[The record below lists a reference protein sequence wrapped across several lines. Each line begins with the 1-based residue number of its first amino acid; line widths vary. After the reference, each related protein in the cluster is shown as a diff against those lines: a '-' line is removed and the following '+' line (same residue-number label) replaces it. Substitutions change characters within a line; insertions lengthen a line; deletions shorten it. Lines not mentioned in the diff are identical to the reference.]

1 MTHFI
6 RTIALA
12 AVAAAALGTAAAQ
25 AATVT
30 VSGSTAAPVGTNEFI
45 DEMQAAFGGSA
56 PVLLAPSGISV
67 TSTVMLTFTYV
78 GSESGYHNRFIAF
91 GQTLAENVSG
101 TQGNGTDFLGVGFGS
116 FSVMVGPGSLNGLLK
131 FVADGGGNGY
141 TAELGGTNAFDFGI
155 FVAGGAG
162 EHSLMFLAFDDQ
174 QQGVDDNHDDHMIRM
189 TVAAVPLPAGGLLLI
204 GGLGA
209 LAAFRRRKAA
219 A

>member
-1 MTHFI
+1 MKHFI

-30 VSGSTAAPVGTNEFI
+30 VSGSVAAPVGTNEFI

-56 PVLLAPSGISV
+56 PVLLAPSGINV
-67 TSTVMLTFTYV
+67 TSAVKLTFTYV

-91 GQTLAENVSG
+91 GQTLAENLSG
-101 TQGNGTDFLGVGFGS
+101 IEGNNTDFLGAGFGS
-116 FSVMVGPGSLNGLLK
+116 FSVVVGPGSLNGLLK
-131 FVADGGGNGY
+131 FRVGDSGY
-141 TAELGGTNAFDFGI
+141 TAVLGGSNKFDFGI

-174 QQGVDDNHDDHMIRM
+174 KQGVDDNHDDHVIRM

-209 LAAFRRRKAA
+209 LALMRRRRAA